1 MSSIKKEKIE
11 ESEKSREE
19 NPRRKSKGNF
29 IREKGF
35 HNKRSFIKSP
45 YKFGK
50 WEEKK
55 RTATHVLCHSI
66 RSFGNKPLVASID
79 LRNKKN
85 VIVIFQSVIKVK
97 ELEGKYSFKKNII
110 FLRLY
115 PQYIFNFNKYFV
127 HIIFLFCF
135 ANLAGPKFK
144 QFVRTIGFGKNKII
158 CYNKS

>member
-11 ESEKSREE
+11 ESEKSRKE

-29 IREKGF
+29 VREKGF

-50 WEEKK
+50 WEKKKKK
-55 RTATHVLCHSI
+55 RTATHVLCHSGI
-66 RSFGNKPLVASID
+66 NHLWPSID
-79 LRNKKN
+79 LRNQKN

-97 ELEGKYSFKKNII
+97 ELEGKYSFRKNII

>member
-1 MSSIKKEKIE
+1 MRNQKNPERKIQGENPKVTSYGKRGFTTKEASSNLPISSVNGKKKKELLHTFFVIQ
-11 ESEKSREE
+11 
-19 NPRRKSKGNF
+19 G
-29 IREKGF
+29 
-35 HNKRSFIKSP
+35 
-45 YKFGK
+45 
-50 WEEKK
+50 
-55 RTATHVLCHSI
+55 HSGI
-66 RSFGNKPLVASID
+66 NHLWPSID

-97 ELEGKYSFKKNII
+97 ELEGKYSFRNNII

-135 ANLAGPKFK
+135 ANLVGPKFK
-144 QFVRTIGFGKNKII
+144 QFVRTVGFGKNKII